1 MENKTETHP
10 LLWAMSDPGFECRLI
25 GDKTLQNF
33 SLLFANGKQAGI
45 GSEDFF

>member
-1 MENKTETHP
+1 MV
-10 LLWAMSDPGFECRLI
+10 DPGFECRLI

-45 GSEDFF
+45 GLKEFS